1 MNNKNIFRAPSP
13 IAADPVKIKFGN
25 TITKIVAANDQYFW
39 RGYYQYISNLV
50 FPNSIKEI
58 NIDGI
63 NIVDNWAG
71 LTSITVGDEA
81 TRDLVNSST
90 CLGQVVPVSQWIIDP
105 SINAK
110 QEDPTKIPL
119 TFTAEEANSTLK
131 IQQNGSAPTLNLEYN
146 LNDSGWMTYTQ
157 GNTITLANV
166 GDKVQMRATEA
177 GNATFSSSTSNYNR
191 FVMTGKI
198 AASGNIQS
206 VLDQTMSKTNVM
218 SYCYYSM
225 FYDCT
230 SLTQAPEL
238 PATELAGFCYYN
250 MFYDCTSLTQAPEL
264 PATTLADSCY
274 GFMFSY
280 CKSLTKAPELPAK
293 TLAKNCY
300 FYMFE
305 GCTSLT
311 QAPELPATTLADSCY
326 ECMFHNIGHDITI
339 NANIAAKDYIY
350 AIVEGKSGFPVW
362 VVTINFSDGTFI
374 KIVVNQS
381 ESGGGSN

>member
-1 MNNKNIFRAPSP
+1 
-13 IAADPVKIKFGN
+13 
-25 TITKIVAANDQYFW
+25 
-39 RGYYQYISNLV
+39 
-50 FPNSIKEI
+50 
-58 NIDGI
+58 
-63 NIVDNWAG
+63 
-71 LTSITVGDEA
+71 
-81 TRDLVNSST
+81 
-90 CLGQVVPVSQWIIDP
+90 
-105 SINAK
+105 
-110 QEDPTKIPL
+110 
-119 TFTAEEANSTLK
+119 
-131 IQQNGSAPTLNLEYN
+131 
-146 LNDSGWMTYTQ
+146 
-157 GNTITLANV
+157 
-166 GDKVQMRATEA
+166 
-177 GNATFSSSTSNYNR
+177 
-191 FVMTGKI
+191 
-198 AASGNIQS
+198 
-206 VLDQTMSKTNVM
+206 
-218 SYCYYSM
+218 M

>member
-1 MNNKNIFRAPSP
+1 MSCFQIKSKKYNLENTSHTKMCVSRIFY
-13 IAADPVKIKFGN
+13 KK
-25 TITKIVAANDQYFW
+25 DQ
-39 RGYYQYISNLV
+39 
-50 FPNSIKEI
+50 I
-58 NIDGI
+58 N
-63 NIVDNWAG
+63 
-71 LTSITVGDEA
+71 E
-81 TRDLVNSST
+81 
-90 CLGQVVPVSQWIIDP
+90 
-105 SINAK
+105 
-110 QEDPTKIPL
+110 EDQIKIPL

-146 LNDSGWMTYTQ
+146 LNDSGWTTYTQ

-250 MFYDCTSLTQAPEL
+250 MF
-264 PATTLADSCY
+264 
-274 GFMFSY
+274 FS
-280 CKSLTKAPELPAK
+280 
-293 TLAKNCY
+293 
-300 FYMFE
+300 
-305 GCTSLT
+305 CTSLT

-326 ECMFHNIGHDITI
+326 ECMFNSIGHDITI

-350 AIVEGKSGFPVW
+350 AIVESTSRFPVW